1 VVQCNNCEKV
11 LLASHQLSGS
21 AADWWDAYVE
31 AYEEPE
37 SINWP
42 EFRAAFHAHHV
53 PQGVIK
59 LKKKEFQN
67 LKQGSMSVNEYVT
80 KFTQLSRYALHEVDT
95 DEKKQECFL
104 NGLNDGLAYALE
116 ARDFKNFQGMV
127 NKALVLENHRG
138 VMERKCKLVHQHQP
152 GSSSRSC
159 VATPSA
165 GPMFYSVQLLF
176 QPKPQ
181 VARKGYSTPQ
191 HQVLL
196 HHNNS

>member
-1 VVQCNNCEKV
+1 
-11 LLASHQLSGS
+11 
-21 AADWWDAYVE
+21 
-31 AYEEPE
+31 
-37 SINWP
+37 
-42 EFRAAFHAHHV
+42 
-53 PQGVIK
+53 
-59 LKKKEFQN
+59 
-67 LKQGSMSVNEYVT
+67 MSVNEYVT